1 MADKDDNKVE
11 INREEKKSAEK
22 ETKKADKS
30 SENNKAEKKSGSQ
43 SKKPEPKKSESK
55 KSDGDKEKI
64 KELEKKYDELNDKY
78 LRMAAEYENYR
89 KRTTKELAERVVD
102 TRIKVVSEIIPVV
115 DNFERAAE
123 STTDDI
129 TVYKKGV
136 EMTEKQ
142 LKDVLSKL
150 GVESFGEEGD
160 EFDPNIHSAMMHTEN
175 DDEPENSVSQVFM
188 KGYKIGDKIIRPAAV
203 KVNK

>member
-123 STTDDI
+123 STTDVI